1 MVSFELVPLLI
12 MLERAELTS
21 EDIVFLMVGMLIL
34 SVVGMKLVPL
44 FKSSMRSSGR
54 LMSVKL
60 CILLLDSSF
69 SFSASS
75 CDFCE
80 IIISSNRR
88 VVFVARGRFLI
99 EGD

>member
-1 MVSFELVPLLI
+1 MVSFELVLLLI

-21 EDIVFLMVGMLIL
+21 EDIVFLMVEMLIL
-34 SVVGMKLVPL
+34 SVVGMTLVPL
-44 FKSSMRSSGR
+44 FKRSMRSGGR

-75 CDFCE
+75 CDFCVRLL
-80 IIISSNRR
+80 SVSNRR
-88 VVFVARGRFLI
+88 AVFCCQR
-99 EGD
+99 